1 MKSWSTVIVSGLA
14 VGFAAYAG
22 YLSME
27 NSRLKALLA
36 ETPKVEKPIT
46 VDGVAEAVEEVVEN
60 AEEIEQPRRRG
71 DFAEFENMSP
81 EERRERF
88 AERRREARAA
98 QLERALAAFDDPEL
112 RMDMIERQMER
123 LDRGY
128 ADFFK
133 RLGLP
138 PEEIDAL
145 KTLMAERN
153 LIRME
158 SSMKASVVTDEERE
172 AIREDYRNQFA
183 ALSEDIDAL
192 LGEEDAQKLK
202 QYSNTLQYRGDVESF
217 ERALSY
223 SETPLSKRQA
233 EGLVNVYAK
242 VDKDFEYSVDISQL
256 QGRGRGRDSAPI
268 TQELVDTYYQEREIY
283 DAMLLEQAAAVLNEA
298 QLASLAAQQI
308 SEREREQRQAQLALE
323 NANVSDVPGGGFP
336 RGGEGFGGGRGGFG
350 GGRGGR
356 CWGGLNALPDGAID
370 YRILPSAYI
379 SFPATNV
386 LTVLPFKGRPIHGEF
401 ADLL

>member
-1 MKSWSTVIVSGLA
+1 MKPWSTVIVSALA

-27 NSRLKALLA
+27 NLRLKALLA
-36 ETPKVEKPIT
+36 ETQKVEKPIT
-46 VDGVAEAVEEVVEN
+46 VDGVAETTEELVEI

-71 DFAEFENMSP
+71 DFAEFENMSSD
-81 EERRERF
+81 ERRERF

-158 SSMKASVVTDEERE
+158 TSMRASAVTDEERE

-183 ALSEDIDAL
+183 VLSEDIDAL

-202 QYSNTLQYRGDVESF
+202 RYSNTLQYRGDVESF

-233 EGLVNVYAK
+233 EGLVNVYAQ

-256 QGRGRGRDSAPI
+256 QGRGRGRDSAPL
-268 TQELVDTYYQEREIY
+268 TQEFVDTYYQEREIY
-283 DAMLLEQAAAVLNEA
+283 DAMLLEQAATVLNEA

-308 SEREREQRQAQLALE
+308 SEREREQRQAQLALK
-323 NANVSDVPGGGFP
+323 NANVSDVPGGGFSP
-336 RGGEGFGGGRGGFG
+336 GGFGGGRGGPGGFG

-356 CWGGLNALPDGAID
+356 
-370 YRILPSAYI
+370 
-379 SFPATNV
+379 
-386 LTVLPFKGRPIHGEF
+386 
-401 ADLL
+401 

>member
-36 ETPKVEKPIT
+36 ETPKVEKRIT
-46 VDGVAEAVEEVVEN
+46 VDGVTEAVEEVAEN

-158 SSMKASVVTDEERE
+158 SSMKASAVTDEERE

-350 GGRGGR
+350 GLGGGRGGR
-356 CWGGLNALPDGAID
+356 
-370 YRILPSAYI
+370 
-379 SFPATNV
+379 
-386 LTVLPFKGRPIHGEF
+386 
-401 ADLL
+401 

>member
-1 MKSWSTVIVSGLA
+1 MKSWPIVIVSALA
-14 VGFAAYAG
+14 VVFAAYAG

-27 NSRLKALLA
+27 NSRLKAMLA
-36 ETPKVEKPIT
+36 EIPKDEKT
-46 VDGVAEAVEEVVEN
+46 AAVDDIAEAAEEVIER
-60 AEEIEQPRRRG
+60 AEEIEQPRRRPE
-71 DFAEFENMSP
+71 FAEFENMSP
-81 EERRERF
+81 EERREAI
-88 AERRREARAA
+88 AERRRAARAA

-128 ADFFK
+128 AEFFR

-158 SSMKASVVTDEERE
+158 SSMRASAVTDEERA

-202 QYSNTLQYRGDVESF
+202 QYSNTLQYRDDVEDF

-242 VDKDFEYSVDISQL
+242 VDKDFEYTVDISQF
-256 QGRGRGRDSAPI
+256 QGRGRGRDSAPL

-283 DAMLLEQAAAVLNEA
+283 DAMLLEQAATVLNEA

-336 RGGEGFGGGRGGFG
+336 RGGFGGGRGGPGGFG

-356 CWGGLNALPDGAID
+356 
-370 YRILPSAYI
+370 
-379 SFPATNV
+379 
-386 LTVLPFKGRPIHGEF
+386 
-401 ADLL
+401 

>member
-1 MKSWSTVIVSGLA
+1 MKSCSTLIVPALA

-22 YLSME
+22 FLSME

-46 VDGVAEAVEEVVEN
+46 AESVAEVAEEVVEIT
-60 AEEIEQPRRRG
+60 EEIEQPRRRD
-71 DFAEFENMSP
+71 DFSEFENMSP

-88 AERRREARAA
+88 AERRREARVAH
-98 QLERALAAFDDPEL
+98 LERALFAFEDPEL

-145 KTLMAERN
+145 KTLMGERS

-158 SSMKASVVTDEERE
+158 SSMRASAVTDEERE

-183 ALSEDIDAL
+183 SLSEDIDAL

-202 QYSNTLQYRGDVESF
+202 RYSNTLHYRGGVESF

-223 SETPLSKRQA
+223 SESPLSKRQV
-233 EGLVNVYAK
+233 EGLVNVYAQ

-256 QGRGRGRDSAPI
+256 HGRGRDRDSAPL
-268 TQELVDTYYQEREIY
+268 TQELVDTYYLEREIY
-283 DAMLLEQAAAVLNEA
+283 DAMLLEEAAAVLNEA

-308 SEREREQRQAQLALE
+308 SEREREKRQAQLALE
-323 NANVSDVPGGGFP
+323 NANVSDVPGGEFP
-336 RGGEGFGGGRGGFG
+336 PGRGGFGGGRGGFG

-356 CWGGLNALPDGAID
+356 
-370 YRILPSAYI
+370 
-379 SFPATNV
+379 
-386 LTVLPFKGRPIHGEF
+386 
-401 ADLL
+401 

>member
-1 MKSWSTVIVSGLA
+1 MKPWSTIIVSALA

-27 NSRLKALLA
+27 NLRLKALLA
-36 ETPKVEKPIT
+36 ETQKVEKPIT
-46 VDGVAEAVEEVVEN
+46 ADVVAETTEKVVEI

-81 EERRERF
+81 DERRERF

-158 SSMKASVVTDEERE
+158 TSMRASAVTDEDRE

-183 ALSEDIDAL
+183 VLSEDIDAL
-192 LGEEDAQKLK
+192 LGEEDAQKFK
-202 QYSNTLQYRGDVESF
+202 RYSNTLQYRGDVESF

-233 EGLVNVYAK
+233 EGLVNVYAQ

-256 QGRGRGRDSAPI
+256 QGRGRGRDSAPL
-268 TQELVDTYYQEREIY
+268 TQDLVDTYYQEREIY
-283 DAMLLEQAAAVLNEA
+283 DAMLLEQAATVLNEA

-308 SEREREQRQAQLALE
+308 SEREREQRQAQLALK
-323 NANVSDVPGGGFP
+323 NANVSDVPRGGFSP
-336 RGGEGFGGGRGGFG
+336 GGFGGGRGGPGGFG

-356 CWGGLNALPDGAID
+356 
-370 YRILPSAYI
+370 
-379 SFPATNV
+379 
-386 LTVLPFKGRPIHGEF
+386 
-401 ADLL
+401 

>member
-1 MKSWSTVIVSGLA
+1 MKPWSTVIVSALA
-14 VGFAAYAG
+14 VGLAAYAG
-22 YLSME
+22 YLSIE

-36 ETPKVEKPIT
+36 ETQKVEMPIT
-46 VDGVAEAVEEVVEN
+46 FDGVAETAEEVVET

-81 EERRERF
+81 DERRERF

-98 QLERALAAFDDPEL
+98 QMERALAAFDDPEL

-158 SSMKASVVTDEERE
+158 TSMRASAVTDEERE

-183 ALSEDIDAL
+183 VLSEDIDAL

-202 QYSNTLQYRGDVESF
+202 RYTNTLQFRGDVESF

-223 SETPLSKRQA
+223 SETPLSKRQT
-233 EGLVNVYAK
+233 EGLVKVYAQ

-256 QGRGRGRDSAPI
+256 QGRGRSRDSAPL
-268 TQELVDTYYQEREIY
+268 TQEFVDTYYQEREIY
-283 DAMLLEQAAAVLNEA
+283 DAMLLEQAATVLNEA

-308 SEREREQRQAQLALE
+308 SEREREQRQAQLALK
-323 NANVSDVPGGGFP
+323 NANVSEVPGSGFSF
-336 RGGEGFGGGRGGFG
+336 GGFGGGGGGPGGFG

-356 CWGGLNALPDGAID
+356 
-370 YRILPSAYI
+370 
-379 SFPATNV
+379 
-386 LTVLPFKGRPIHGEF
+386 
-401 ADLL
+401 

>member
-1 MKSWSTVIVSGLA
+1 MKSWYTVTLSILA
-14 VGFAAYAG
+14 VAFAAYAG

-27 NSRLKALLA
+27 NSRLKEMLA
-36 ETPKVEKPIT
+36 DLPKVDDAVT
-46 VDGVAEAVEEVVEN
+46 VEDIEEAAQEVVEN
-60 AEEIEQPRRRG
+60 VEEIEPPRRG
-71 DFAEFENMSP
+71 PDFAAFEDLSP

-158 SSMKASVVTDEERE
+158 SSMRASAASDEERA

-183 ALSEDIDAL
+183 TLSEDIDAL

-202 QYSNTLQYRGDVESF
+202 RYSNTLQYRGEVESF
-217 ERALSY
+217 ERSLSY
-223 SETPLSKRQA
+223 SETPLSNRQA

-242 VDKDFEYSVDISQL
+242 VNRDFEYSVDISQL
-256 QGRGRGRDSAPI
+256 QGRGRGRDAAPL

-283 DAMLLEQAAAVLNEA
+283 DAMLLEQAATVLNEA

-323 NANVSDVPGGGFP
+323 NANVSDELGGGFS
-336 RGGEGFGGGRGGFG
+336 RGGFGGVRGGPGGFG

-356 CWGGLNALPDGAID
+356 
-370 YRILPSAYI
+370 
-379 SFPATNV
+379 
-386 LTVLPFKGRPIHGEF
+386 
-401 ADLL
+401 

>member
-1 MKSWSTVIVSGLA
+1 MKSWPTVILSVLA
-14 VGFAAYAG
+14 VAFAAYAG

-27 NSRLKALLA
+27 NSRLKATLSELSKADHAVAA
-36 ETPKVEKPIT
+36 EDIN
-46 VDGVAEAVEEVVEN
+46 EAAQEVVEN
-60 AEEIEQPRRRG
+60 VEESERLRRDP
-71 DFAEFENMSP
+71 DFAEFENLSP

-133 RLGLP
+133 SLGLP

-158 SSMKASVVTDEERE
+158 SGMRASAASDEERE
-172 AIREDYRNQFA
+172 AIREDYKHQFA
-183 ALSEDIDAL
+183 TLSEDIDAL
-192 LGEEDAQKLK
+192 LGEEDAQKL
-202 QYSNTLQYRGDVESF
+202 QRYSNTLQHRGEVESF

-223 SETPLSKRQA
+223 SDTPLTKRQA

-256 QGRGRGRDSAPI
+256 QGRGRGRDSAPL

-283 DAMLLEQAAAVLNEA
+283 DAMLLEQAATVLNEA

-323 NANVSDVPGGGFP
+323 NGNLSDIPGGGFP
-336 RGGEGFGGGRGGFG
+336 LGGFGGGRGGPGGFG

-356 CWGGLNALPDGAID
+356 
-370 YRILPSAYI
+370 
-379 SFPATNV
+379 
-386 LTVLPFKGRPIHGEF
+386 
-401 ADLL
+401 